1 MTELQISKKSCLSCR
16 VMKTDEKMSNET
28 SRLTELLHMI
38 ISMII
43 LHWDTPY
50 TWARFP
56 QLQDW
61 LFEFMVS
68 HVIKIWE
75 ITWQITSKMH
85 FCVVSF
91 LQEVQI
97 YKKTYVFHMQSE
109 KLMKKLICATHMM
122 MSIFVQLSCVFSSD
136 KWYIQNTNHQF
147 LYLSHIKYTWRYD
160 FVLL

>member
-28 SRLTELLHMI
+28 STLTELLHMI
-38 ISMII
+38 ISMIRW
-43 LHWDTPY
+43 HWDTPY

-61 LFEFMVS
+61 LFKFMVS

-75 ITWQITSKMH
+75 ITWQTTSKMH

-97 YKKTYVFHMQSE
+97 YKK
-109 KLMKKLICATHMM
+109 LMFFIYSQKNWSKELICATHMM
-122 MSIFVQLSCVFSSD
+122 MCIVVQLSCVFSSYT
-136 KWYIQNTNHQF
+136 WYIQNTNHQF
-147 LYLSHIKYTWRYD
+147 LYLSHIKYT
-160 FVLL
+160 